1 MRVGVPSEVKRDEY
15 RVALTE
21 AGVREFV
28 ARGHEVIIERGAGVG
43 SAISDAAYEA
53 VGARLVDTA
62 RQVWAEADLVCK
74 VKEPIESEYELLGLH
89 PSQVLFT
96 YLHLAASKSCTEA
109 LLKAGNTAIAYE
121 TVRLTSGQLP
131 LLTPMSEVA
140 GRMATMQ
147 GAAHLMKSGG
157 GRGILISGVP
167 GTQRAKVVVL
177 GAGVAGFA
185 AATMAVGLGAQVT
198 ILDRSLERLK
208 QVDEH
213 FAGRVQTLA
222 ASTHAIERE
231 VLDADLV
238 IGAVLVMGERAPKL
252 VTNAMVKQMKPGS
265 VLVDISVDQGG
276 CFEDTRPTTHSDPVF
291 EVHSSLFYCVANMP
305 GAVPITS
312 TQALSNAT
320 LPYALS
326 LADHG
331 WKKAVEADRALAE
344 GVNIVEGAVTSE
356 PVAHAHG
363 LSHTELA
370 SFLGQ

>member
-291 EVHSSLFYCVANMP
+291 EVHGSLFYCVANMP

-344 GVNIVEGAVTSE
+344 GVNIVDGAVTSE

-363 LSHTELA
+363 LTHTELA

>member
-62 RQVWAEADLVCK
+62 RQVWAEADIVCK

-291 EVHSSLFYCVANMP
+291 EVHGSLFYCVANMP

-320 LPYALS
+320 FPYALS

-363 LSHTELA
+363 LTHT
-370 SFLGQ
+370 

>member
-1 MRVGVPSEVKRDEY
+1 MQVGVPSEVKRDEY
-15 RVALTE
+15 RVGITE
-21 AGVREFV
+21 AGVRELV
-28 ARGHEVIIERGAGVG
+28 AHGHEVLIERGAGQG
-43 SAISDAAYEA
+43 SAIADSAYAA
-53 VGARLVDTA
+53 VGAQIIDTA
-62 RQVWAEADLVCK
+62 HQIWAEAELICK
-74 VKEPIESEYELLGLH
+74 VKEPIESEYELLGIH
-89 PSQVLFT
+89 PGQVLFT

-109 LLKAGNTAIAYE
+109 LLEAGNTAIAYE
-121 TVRLTSGQLP
+121 TVRLASGQLP

-167 GTQRAKVVVL
+167 GTQRAKVTVL

-213 FAGRVQTLA
+213 FNGRVQTLA

-231 VLDADLV
+231 VLEADLV
-238 IGAVLVMGERAPKL
+238 IGAVLVVGERAPKL

-291 EVHSSLFYCVANMP
+291 EVHGSLFYCVANMP

-320 LPYALS
+320 LPYALA

-331 WKKAVEADRALAE
+331 WREAASADAALAG
-344 GVNIVEGAVTSE
+344 GVNIVEGKVTSK
-356 PVAHAHG
+356 PVADAHG
-363 LSHTELA
+363 LAHTQVSTL
-370 SFLGQ
+370 L